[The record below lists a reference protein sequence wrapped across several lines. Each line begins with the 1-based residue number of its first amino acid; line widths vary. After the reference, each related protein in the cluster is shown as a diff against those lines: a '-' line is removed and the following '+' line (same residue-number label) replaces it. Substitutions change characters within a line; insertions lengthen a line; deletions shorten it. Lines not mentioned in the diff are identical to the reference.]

1 MKMLITMKSIVLL
14 SVFTVLATWA
24 GLLEAHPLG
33 DTSDASKLS
42 SDYSL
47 PDLINARKV
56 PNNWQTGEQA
66 SLEEGRIVL
75 TSNQNS
81 KGSLWLKQGFDLKDS
96 FTMEWTFRS
105 VGYSGQ
111 TDGGISFWFVQ
122 DSNIP
127 RDKQL
132 YNGPVNYDGLQL
144 LVDNNGPLGP
154 TLRGQLNDGQ
164 KPVDKTKIYDQ
175 SFASCL
181 MGYQDSSVPSTIRVT
196 YDLED
201 DNLLKVQVDN
211 KVCFQTRKVR
221 FPSGSY
227 RIGVTAQNGAVNNN
241 AESFEIFKMQ
251 FFNGVIEDSLI
262 PNVNAMGQPK
272 LITKYIDQQTGKEKL
287 IEKTAFDADKDKITN
302 YELYK
307 KLDRVEG
314 KILANDINALE
325 TKLNDVIKVQQE
337 LLSFMTT
344 ITKQLSSKPPA
355 NNEKG
360 TSTDDAIAEDKEN
373 FKDFLSINQK
383 LEKVLVEQEKY
394 REATKRHGQDGPQ
407 VDEIAR
413 KLMIWLLPLIFI
425 MLVMA
430 YYTFRIRQEI
440 IKTKLL

>member
-1 MKMLITMKSIVLL
+1 M
-14 SVFTVLATWA
+14 
-24 GLLEAHPLG
+24 
-33 DTSDASKLS
+33 
-42 SDYSL
+42 
-47 PDLINARKV
+47 
-56 PNNWQTGEQA
+56 
-66 SLEEGRIVL
+66 
-75 TSNQNS
+75 
-81 KGSLWLKQGFDLKDS
+81 
-96 FTMEWTFRS
+96 
-105 VGYSGQ
+105 
-111 TDGGISFWFVQ
+111 
-122 DSNIP
+122 
-127 RDKQL
+127 
-132 YNGPVNYDGLQL
+132 
-144 LVDNNGPLGP
+144 
-154 TLRGQLNDGQ
+154 
-164 KPVDKTKIYDQ
+164 
-175 SFASCL
+175 
-181 MGYQDSSVPSTIRVT
+181 
-196 YDLED
+196 
-201 DNLLKVQVDN
+201 
-211 KVCFQTRKVR
+211 
-221 FPSGSY
+221 
-227 RIGVTAQNGAVNNN
+227 NNN

>member
-1 MKMLITMKSIVLL
+1 MLKTMNSTVLL
-14 SVFTVLATWA
+14 TFFIVFAAWT

-42 SDYSL
+42 SDHSL
-47 PDLINARKV
+47 PDIINSRKV
-56 PNNWQTGEQA
+56 PSNWQTGEQA

-75 TSNQNS
+75 TSKPNS
-81 KGSLWLKQGFDLKDS
+81 KGSLWSKQGFDLKDS

-105 VGYSGQ
+105 VGYSGK

-122 DSNIP
+122 DSNVP
-127 RDKQL
+127 RNKQL
-132 YNGPVNYDGLQL
+132 YNGPINYDGLEL

-164 KPVDKTKIYDQ
+164 KPVDKAKLYEQ

-196 YDLED
+196 YDMED
-201 DNLLKVQVDN
+201 NNLLKVQVDN
-211 KVCFQTRKVR
+211 RVCFQTRKVR
-221 FPSGSY
+221 FPTGSY
-227 RIGVTAQNGAVNNN
+227 RIGVTAQNGAISNN

-251 FFNGVIEDSLI
+251 LFNGVIEDSLI

-272 LITKYIDQQTGKEKL
+272 MITKYIDQKTGKEKL
-287 IEKTAFDADKDKITN
+287 IEKTAFDADKDKISN
-302 YELYK
+302 NELYR

-314 KILANDINALE
+314 KILANDINSLE
-325 TKLNDVIKVQQE
+325 TKLNDVIKVQEE
-337 LLSFMTT
+337 LLTFMTT
-344 ITKQLSSKPPA
+344 LTKHFSTKQPA
-355 NNEKG
+355 NGEKG
-360 TSTDDAIAEDKEN
+360 MSTDDVIAEDKEE
-373 FKDFLSINQK
+373 FKDLLSLNEK
-383 LEKVLVEQEKY
+383 LEKMLVEQEKY
-394 REATKRHGQDGPQ
+394 REAAKRHGQDGPQ

-425 MLVMA
+425 MLIMA
-430 YYTFRIRQEI
+430 YYTFKIRQEI